1 MNHIYGVY
9 KMTKNK
15 WNKFKRNF
23 SKNFIDFLMIFAAE
37 QDFINKHRRKS
48 SVIKEQDRYGSDQRK
63 KSEKQ
68 YYKPSIVNLCSK

>member
-1 MNHIYGVY
+1 MNGIYDVY
-9 KMTKNK
+9 KMIKNR
-15 WNKFKRNF
+15 WDKFKKNF

-63 KSEKQ
+63 KSEK
-68 YYKPSIVNLCSK
+68 

>member
-1 MNHIYGVY
+1 MNDIYEVY
-9 KMTKNK
+9 KMTKNR
-15 WNKFKRNF
+15 WDKFKKNF

-63 KSEKQ
+63 KK
-68 YYKPSIVNLCSK
+68 KK

>member
-1 MNHIYGVY
+1 MNDIYEVY
-9 KMTKNK
+9 KMTKNR
-15 WNKFKRNF
+15 WDKFKNNF

-63 KSEKQ
+63 KSEK
-68 YYKPSIVNLCSK
+68 

>member
-1 MNHIYGVY
+1 MGVVQEVY
-9 KMTKNK
+9 KMIKNR
-15 WNKFKRNF
+15 WDKFKKNF

-63 KSEKQ
+63 KSEK
-68 YYKPSIVNLCSK
+68 

>member
-23 SKNFIDFLMIFAAE
+23 NKNFIDFLMIFAAE

-63 KSEKQ
+63 KSEK
-68 YYKPSIVNLCSK
+68 